1 MVIIIMGVAGSG
13 KTTIGELL
21 AERLNLPFYDGDL
34 FHTQASIE
42 KMRRAIPLTDQDRIP
57 WLQSLAA
64 LVSESLKG
72 KGAVI
77 ACSALKEKYRQI
89 LTENHI
95 DSVRFVYLKGSK
107 ELIRKRMMYRKGHY
121 MAPNLLESQFQ
132 ALEEPENALIVSI
145 DKTPEEICNIIQL
158 ELHL

>member
-1 MVIIIMGVAGSG
+1 MIIILMGVAGSG

-21 AERLNLPFYDGDL
+21 AERLNVPFYDGDL

-42 KMRRAIPLTDQDRIP
+42 KMRQAIPLTDQDRTP

-77 ACSALKEKYRQI
+77 ACSALKEKHREI
-89 LTENHI
+89 LTGNHN

-107 ELIRKRMMYRKGHY
+107 ELIRERMMYRKGHY
-121 MAPNLLESQFQ
+121 MAPDLLESQFQ
-132 ALEEPENALIVSI
+132 TLEEPENAFTVSI
-145 DKTPEEICNIIQL
+145 DQTPEEICNTIQL